1 MKKRNL
7 LAGEATGTVLRSD
20 MQIVIPDDATV
31 LCRRSAGRLAQAL
44 TLNGLAPAIVTGQGA
59 TARQTVRMTLGNGGM
74 TYRVTADGAGNCN
87 LTAGC
92 DRALQQAVLELCGK
106 EKNGRLPQI
115 SAVEGNAEN
124 LLRVMYY
131 NVYGYGNLDSV
142 PDRLGQQAALI
153 ADAAPDVLC
162 VQEFDRLHRA
172 GAKPLLEKAGYSEVP
187 VTEDGGFLYP
197 AGKNCEA
204 IFYRADRLE
213 LLRSGGEPYPDR
225 VEVDGAEVIGNNSN
239 TKSTAWAI
247 FRERTGGKI
256 FLAVNTHFMW
266 SAPELTGK
274 QANAVRVDNARR
286 MVVLI
291 DAIRALDP
299 AYANLAVIFG
309 GDLNCGAD
317 SDPCAVVK
325 TVLTPVYDMA
335 DTERDNIG
343 YYGVYATYDE
353 TTGQYRYGEIP
364 SEGGGIDHVFAAG
377 LTVRNYLTDTCFRA
391 RITSDHLP
399 KTVDLILN

>member
-1 MKKRNL
+1 MKERKL
-7 LAGEATGTVLRSD
+7 LAGEATDTVLRSD

-44 TLNGLAPAIVTGQGA
+44 TLDGLEPAIVTGQDA

-106 EKNGRLPQI
+106 VKNGRLPQI

-213 LLRSGGEPYPDR
+213 AVALRRRTLSGPRGGGRCGGNRQQQQHQIHRMGNLPRADGRKDLSGGQYPLYVECAGIDR
-225 VEVDGAEVIGNNSN
+225 KAGECRA
-239 TKSTAWAI
+239 
-247 FRERTGGKI
+247 GG
-256 FLAVNTHFMW
+256 
-266 SAPELTGK
+266 
-274 QANAVRVDNARR
+274 QR
-286 MVVLI
+286 
-291 DAIRALDP
+291 P
-299 AYANLAVIFG
+299 AHG
-309 GDLNCGAD
+309 GAD
-317 SDPCAVVK
+317 
-325 TVLTPVYDMA
+325 
-335 DTERDNIG
+335 
-343 YYGVYATYDE
+343 
-353 TTGQYRYGEIP
+353 
-364 SEGGGIDHVFAAG
+364 
-377 LTVRNYLTDTCFRA
+377 
-391 RITSDHLP
+391 
-399 KTVDLILN
+399 

>member
-7 LAGEATGTVLRSD
+7 LTEDATGTALRSD

-44 TLNGLAPAIVTGQGA
+44 TQNGLEPAIVTGQDA
-59 TARQTVRMTLGNGGM
+59 TARQTVRMILGNGGM
-74 TYRVTADGAGNCN
+74 TYRVTVDGAGNCN

-106 EKNGRLPQI
+106 VKNGRLPQI
-115 SAVEGNAEN
+115 STAEGSAEN

-131 NVYGYGNLDSV
+131 NVYGYGNLDSI

-162 VQEFDRLHRA
+162 VQEFDRLHR
-172 GAKPLLEKAGYSEVP
+172 GSAKALLEQAGYTEVP
-187 VTEDGGFLYP
+187 VTEDGDFLYP

-225 VEVDGAEVIGNNSN
+225 VEVDGVEVIGNNSN
-239 TKSTAWAI
+239 TKSTAWAV
-247 FRERTGGKI
+247 FRERAGGKL
-256 FLAVNTHFMW
+256 FLVVNTHFMW
-266 SAPELTGK
+266 SAPELTRA
-274 QANAVRVDNARR
+274 QANAVRVDNAKRT
-286 MVVLI
+286 VALI
-291 DAIRALDP
+291 DAIQELDP
-299 AYANLAVIFG
+299 AYASLPVIFG

-317 SDPCAVVK
+317 SDPCAVLK
-325 TVLTPVYDMA
+325 AALTPVYDMVDA
-335 DTERDNIG
+335 ERDNIG

-353 TTGQYRYGEIP
+353 TTGQYHYGEIP
-364 SEGGGIDHVFAAG
+364 REGGGIDHVFAAG
-377 LTVRNYLTDTCFRA
+377 LTVRNYLTDTRFRA

>member
-7 LAGEATGTVLRSD
+7 LTEDATGTALRSD

-44 TLNGLAPAIVTGQGA
+44 TQNGLEPAIVTGQDA
-59 TARQTVRMTLGNGGM
+59 TARQTVRMILGNGGM
-74 TYRVTADGAGNCN
+74 TYRVTVDGAGNCN

-106 EKNGRLPQI
+106 VKSGRLPQI
-115 SAVEGNAEN
+115 STAEGSAEN
-124 LLRVMYY
+124 VLRVMYY
-131 NVYGYGNLDSV
+131 NVYGYGNLNSI

-172 GAKPLLEKAGYSEVP
+172 GAKALLEQAGYTEVP

-225 VEVDGAEVIGNNSN
+225 VEVDGVEVIGNNSN
-239 TKSTAWAI
+239 TKSTAWAV
-247 FRERTGGKI
+247 FRERAGGRS
-256 FLAVNTHFMW
+256 FLVVNTHFMW
-266 SAPELTGK
+266 SAPELTRA

-286 MVVLI
+286 TVALI
-291 DAIRALDP
+291 DAIRGLEP
-299 AYANLAVIFG
+299 AYASLPVIFG

-317 SDPCAVVK
+317 SDPCAVLK
-325 TVLTPVYDMA
+325 AALTPVYDMA

-353 TTGQYRYGEIP
+353 ATGQYHYGDIP
-364 SEGGGIDHVFAAG
+364 REGGGIDHVFAAG
-377 LTVRNYLTDTCFRA
+377 LTVRNYLTDTGFRA

>member
-7 LAGEATGTVLRSD
+7 LTEDATGTALRSD

-44 TLNGLAPAIVTGQGA
+44 TQNGLEPAIVTGQDA
-59 TARQTVRMTLGNGGM
+59 TARQTVRMILGNGGM
-74 TYRVTADGAGNCN
+74 TYRVTVDGSGSYT

-92 DRALQQAVLELCGK
+92 DRALQQAVLELCKRVRDGL
-106 EKNGRLPQI
+106 LPRVP
-115 SAVEGNAEN
+115 ALEGSAEN
-124 LLRVMYY
+124 VLRVMYY
-131 NVYGYGNLDSV
+131 NVYGYGNLDSI

-162 VQEFDRLHRA
+162 VQEFDRLHR
-172 GAKPLLEKAGYSEVP
+172 GSAKALLEQAGYTEVP

-225 VEVDGAEVIGNNSN
+225 VEVDGVEVIGNNSN
-239 TKSTAWAI
+239 TKSTAWAV
-247 FRERTGGKI
+247 FRERAGGRS
-256 FLAVNTHFMW
+256 FLVVNTHFMW
-266 SAPELTGK
+266 SAPELTRA
-274 QANAVRVDNARR
+274 QANAVRVDNAKRT
-286 MVVLI
+286 VALI
-291 DAIRALDP
+291 DAIRELDP
-299 AYANLAVIFG
+299 AYASLPVIFG

-317 SDPCAVVK
+317 SDPCAVLK
-325 TVLTPVYDMA
+325 AALTPVYDMVDA
-335 DTERDNIG
+335 ERDNIG

-353 TTGQYRYGEIP
+353 TTGQYHYGEIP
-364 SEGGGIDHVFAAG
+364 REGGGIDHVFAAG
-377 LTVRNYLTDTCFRA
+377 LTVRNYLTDTGFRA

>member
-1 MKKRNL
+1 MTEFDL
-7 LAGEATGTVLRSD
+7 EQMETLMHA
-20 MQIVIPDDATV
+20 QIVIPDNATT
-31 LCRRSAGRLAQAL
+31 LCRKSAGRLAQAL
-44 TLNGLAPAIVTGQGA
+44 TQNGLEPAIVTGQDA
-59 TARQTVRMTLGNGGM
+59 TARQTVRMILGNGGM
-74 TYRVTADGAGNCN
+74 TYRVTVDGAGNCN

-106 EKNGRLPQI
+106 VKNGRLPQI
-115 SAVEGNAEN
+115 STAEGSAEN

-131 NVYGYGNLDSV
+131 NVYGYGNLDSI

-162 VQEFDRLHRA
+162 VQEFDRLHR
-172 GAKPLLEKAGYSEVP
+172 GSAKALLEQAGYTEVP

-225 VEVDGAEVIGNNSN
+225 VEVDGVEVIGNNSN
-239 TKSTAWAI
+239 TKSTAWAV
-247 FRERTGGKI
+247 FRERAGGRS
-256 FLAVNTHFMW
+256 FLVVNTHFMW
-266 SAPELTGK
+266 SAPELTRA

-286 MVVLI
+286 TVALI
-291 DAIRALDP
+291 GAIRELDP
-299 AYANLAVIFG
+299 AYASLPVIFG

-317 SDPCAVVK
+317 SDPCAVLK
-325 TVLTPVYDMA
+325 AALTPVYDMVDA
-335 DTERDNIG
+335 ERDNIG

-353 TTGQYRYGEIP
+353 TTRQYHYGEIP
-364 SEGGGIDHVFAAG
+364 REGGGIDHVFAAG
-377 LTVRNYLTDTCFRA
+377 LTVRNYLTDTGFRA

>member
-7 LAGEATGTVLRSD
+7 LTEDATGIALRSD

-44 TLNGLAPAIVTGQGA
+44 TQNGLEPAIVTGQDA
-59 TARQTVRMTLGNGGM
+59 TARQTVRMILGNGGM
-74 TYRVTADGAGNCN
+74 TYRVTVDGAGNCN

-106 EKNGRLPQI
+106 VKNGRLPQI
-115 SAVEGNAEN
+115 STAEGSAEN

-131 NVYGYGNLDSV
+131 NVYGYGNLDSI

-162 VQEFDRLHRA
+162 VQEFDRLHR
-172 GAKPLLEKAGYSEVP
+172 GSAKALLEQAGYTEVP

-225 VEVDGAEVIGNNSN
+225 VEVDGVEVIGNNSN
-239 TKSTAWAI
+239 TKSTAWAV
-247 FRERTGGKI
+247 FRERAGGRS
-256 FLAVNTHFMW
+256 FLVVNTHFMW
-266 SAPELTGK
+266 SAPELTRA
-274 QANAVRVDNARR
+274 QANAVRVDNAKRT
-286 MVVLI
+286 VALI
-291 DAIRALDP
+291 DAIRELDP
-299 AYANLAVIFG
+299 AYASLPVIFG

-317 SDPCAVVK
+317 SDPCAVLK
-325 TVLTPVYDMA
+325 AALTPVYDMVDA
-335 DTERDNIG
+335 ERDNIG

-353 TTGQYRYGEIP
+353 TTGQYHYGEIP
-364 SEGGGIDHVFAAG
+364 REGGGIDHVFAAG
-377 LTVRNYLTDTCFRA
+377 LTVRNYLTDTGFRA

>member
-7 LAGEATGTVLRSD
+7 LAGEATDTVLRSD

-44 TLNGLAPAIVTGQGA
+44 TLNGLAPAIVTGQDA
-59 TARQTVRMTLGNGGM
+59 TARHTVRMTLGNGGM

-106 EKNGRLPQI
+106 VKNGRLPQI

-213 LLRSGGEPYPDR
+213 LLRSGGEP
-225 VEVDGAEVIGNNSN
+225 
-239 TKSTAWAI
+239 
-247 FRERTGGKI
+247 
-256 FLAVNTHFMW
+256 
-266 SAPELTGK
+266 
-274 QANAVRVDNARR
+274 
-286 MVVLI
+286 
-291 DAIRALDP
+291 
-299 AYANLAVIFG
+299 
-309 GDLNCGAD
+309 
-317 SDPCAVVK
+317 
-325 TVLTPVYDMA
+325 
-335 DTERDNIG
+335 
-343 YYGVYATYDE
+343 
-353 TTGQYRYGEIP
+353 
-364 SEGGGIDHVFAAG
+364 
-377 LTVRNYLTDTCFRA
+377 
-391 RITSDHLP
+391 
-399 KTVDLILN
+399 